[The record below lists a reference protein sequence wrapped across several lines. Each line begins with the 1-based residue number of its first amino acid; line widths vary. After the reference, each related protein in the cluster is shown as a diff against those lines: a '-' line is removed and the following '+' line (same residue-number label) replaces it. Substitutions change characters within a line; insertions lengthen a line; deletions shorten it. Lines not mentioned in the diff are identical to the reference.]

1 MKRASR
7 GDRVGCRPT
16 MAPPRRIESVAT
28 VLIIHQDL
36 LALEHLADVLRDE
49 GYQIVAATS
58 IREAVDVLTKRQVQ
72 LVVLDADSVARSSPG
87 LLNFAGLTPILRAAE
102 DTPVILSTEWLRDEV
117 QEKAAER
124 FADIVWKP
132 VEPADL
138 VASARALV
146 PPR

>member
-1 MKRASR
+1 M
-7 GDRVGCRPT
+7 
-16 MAPPRRIESVAT
+16 AT
-28 VLIIHQDL
+28 VLIIHQDP

-49 GYQIVAATS
+49 GYEVAGATS
-58 IREAVDVLTKRQVQ
+58 VREATDALTKRRFD
-72 LVVLDADSVARSSPG
+72 LIVLDADSVARSAPG
-87 LLNFAGLTPILRAAE
+87 LVNFAGLMPILRAADE
-102 DTPVILSTEWLRDEV
+102 TPVILSTEWLREDV

-124 FADIVWKP
+124 FADIIWKP